1 MAAKRLV
8 VWLQVEPA
16 QEQAF
21 NRWYQEDY
29 IPRFVQQIPGIA
41 SVSRWRLPGTTT
53 YLTIYD
59 LEDHVI
65 LEALQQALRNP
76 ARNADRE
83 EWHRWETAY
92 LSDFR
97 DGFFEKVFEHTPS
110 RRAPA

>member
-1 MAAKRLV
+1 MAKRLV
-8 VWLQVEPA
+8 VWLTVESS

-29 IPRFVQQIPGIA
+29 IPRFVKQVPGIKT
-41 SVSRWRLPGTTT
+41 VSRWHLPDTTT

-59 LEDHVI
+59 FEDDVT

-83 EWHRWETAY
+83 EWHRWETVH
-92 LSDFR
+92 LTDFR
-97 DGFFEKVFEHTPS
+97 DGFFEKVLEHMPAP
-110 RRAPA
+110 RAL